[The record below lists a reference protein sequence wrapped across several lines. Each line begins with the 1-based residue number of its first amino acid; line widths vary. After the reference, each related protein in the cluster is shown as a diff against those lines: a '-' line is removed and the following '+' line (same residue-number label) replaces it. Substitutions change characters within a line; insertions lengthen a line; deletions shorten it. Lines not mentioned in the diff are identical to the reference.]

1 MTLLLFSAIIL
12 LIAVT
17 RSLIFG
23 DVGVAITAFLLGC
36 FGYLTYP
43 ILVLLIYASVV
54 MVSGKRMIPGKWLAL
69 ACALVCAVFLV
80 VHLAT
85 SAAFSGG
92 YGEYLADCFTAGE
105 GGAATATA
113 GGALFGLIVFPV
125 KSLLS
130 VAGAYVFFSL
140 LIVVALFFI
149 LRATPLKS
157 RMTFRP
163 VRREKACEPRVS
175 GTRAYPGDV
184 SFEEMEVPSRE
195 PELDRARAA
204 RAQAQEQPASAT
216 DYVRSAMAE
225 DDRRA
230 QEAAA
235 RPLDPYQ
242 RSREILFST
251 DPATSYRNNLIYDS
265 DSYFNSRARR
275 NNAVSG
281 TEGTAPRR
289 DAPQPAQSASY
300 SERYVSRTDES
311 RSRIPKK
318 IVSERDPSAGY
329 TYPRASS
336 AEDAEISDV
345 DLNYPQRPSYKAEE
359 SGTSSVRDYYR
370 NDVTPYGRGDASPY
384 EEEFSSAPNISDIA
398 QTPPASTPV
407 QAAESFRAERVQPSA
422 QEPFESSRAT
432 GTADSFRAERVQP
445 PAQEPFESSRTTGTA
460 DSFRAERVQ
469 PPAQEPFESSR
480 ATGTADSFRAER
492 VKPPAQEPFERSRT
506 AGTAESFRAERIQPP
521 AQEPESDAPLGG
533 RGFGETADESSVRF
547 RSPERTERWQ
557 EDVSRR
563 DGDQGFVSDPLQER
577 SERFSEEK
585 KPVRPSSG
593 DAEVR
598 SREAGFRSLFSRSS
612 EEEEDEPS
620 VPESRVFDSRI
631 GDTPSRSNADMFDD
645 DDVDDGMTEI
655 EEEPPRAPTM
665 RAPRTFER
673 REERGE
679 SFAQP
684 AAEAPAPEKHVFK
697 AYVNPSVSL
706 FSDYDDS
713 VSVSQEEIERNSA
726 IITETL
732 AGFRVDAEVVKV
744 TCGSAVTRYDI
755 DIPKNIA
762 VRSVIKHDA
771 EIAMRLH
778 ARDGVNIYSNSE
790 VGAIS
795 IEVPNSKRATV
806 GLKSVL
812 QAEEFQAN
820 KPGALIFAIGKD
832 VEGRN
837 VCGNIVKMKHILVA
851 GATGSGKSVC
861 LNAMLISL
869 ICKYSPEDLR
879 LILIDPKKVE
889 FAIYDG
895 LPHLM
900 INEIIADAQKAVS
913 ALNWAIKEMER
924 RYLLFEQKT
933 RSGKLVH
940 NVDEYNRNLNENEE
954 KLPKVVIVVDELADL
969 MSVAKKD
976 IEDRIQRLSQK
987 ARAAG
992 IHLVIATQRP
1002 SVDVITGVIKGNLPT
1017 RMAFRV
1023 IQEVDSR
1030 TILDSSGAEKLL
1042 GNGDMLYRTE
1052 GMFSSCR
1059 VQGAFLS
1066 SEEVQAV
1073 VEDIK
1078 AHNEAYFD
1086 SNIADYINNADKGQA
1101 ADGGSDDMDGDAVD
1115 PQYIKALA
1123 IVVKLGSASI
1133 SLIQRK
1139 CSVGYNHAGKII
1151 EWMELMGYISPFDG
1165 KAKARTVLLSKEEF
1179 ESKYG
1184 SLD

>member
-157 RMTFRP
+157 RMTFRS
-163 VRREKACEPRVS
+163 VRREKAREPRVS

-216 DYVRSAMAE
+216 DSVRSAMAE

-281 TEGTAPRR
+281 TEGTSSRR

-407 QAAESFRAERVQPSA
+407 QAAESFRAERVQPPA

-432 GTADSFRAERVQP
+432 GTAESFRAERVQP

-469 PPAQEPFESSR
+469 PPAQKPEP
-480 ATGTADSFRAER
+480 
-492 VKPPAQEPFERSRT
+492 
-506 AGTAESFRAERIQPP
+506 
-521 AQEPESDAPLGG
+521 DAPLGG

-577 SERFSEEK
+577 GERFSEDK

-820 KPGALIFAIGKD
+820 KPGVLIFAIGKD

>member
-157 RMTFRP
+157 RMTFRS
-163 VRREKACEPRVS
+163 VRREKAREPRVS
-175 GTRAYPGDV
+175 GMRAYPGDV

-281 TEGTAPRR
+281 TEGTSSRR

-407 QAAESFRAERVQPSA
+407 QAAESFRAERVQPPA

-432 GTADSFRAERVQP
+432 GTAESFRAERVQP

-469 PPAQEPFESSR
+469 PPAQKPEP
-480 ATGTADSFRAER
+480 
-492 VKPPAQEPFERSRT
+492 
-506 AGTAESFRAERIQPP
+506 
-521 AQEPESDAPLGG
+521 DAPLGG
-533 RGFGETADESSVRF
+533 RGFGETFADESSVQF

-577 SERFSEEK
+577 GERFSEDK

>member
-1 MTLLLFSAIIL
+1 MNGLGRGEDNKNKEKHSLITKETAGMTLLLFSAIVL
-12 LIAVT
+12 LIAFT

-23 DVGVAITAFLLGC
+23 DVGVAIMAFLFGC
-36 FGYLTYP
+36 FGYLVYP
-43 ILVLLIYASVV
+43 ILFLLLYASVV
-54 MVSGKRMIPGKWLAL
+54 LISGKKFISGKWIAL
-69 ACALVCAVFLV
+69 LSGLVCAVFLV

-85 SAAFSGG
+85 SASFPGG
-92 YGEYLADCFTAGE
+92 YGEYLSACYAAGE
-105 GGAATATA
+105 GGIGTSTA
-113 GGALFGLIVFPV
+113 GGAVFGLIVYPV
-125 KSLLS
+125 KSLIS
-130 VAGAYVFFSL
+130 VAGAYVLFSL
-140 LIVVALFFI
+140 IIVLALVLIA
-149 LRATPLKS
+149 RATPLKGKIS
-157 RMTFRP
+157 LGTRTKKGKAPRTG
-163 VRREKACEPRVS
+163 EK
-175 GTRAYPGDV
+175 RAYPADI
-184 SFEEMEVPSRE
+184 SFEELEAPARTSGI
-195 PELDRARAA
+195 DRARAEREEA
-204 RAQAQEQPASAT
+204 REMPASAT

-225 DDRRA
+225 DDRRV
-230 QEAAA
+230 QMQAA

-242 RSREILFST
+242 HSREILFST
-251 DPATSYRNNLIYDS
+251 DPATSYKNNLIYDS

-275 NNAVSG
+275 NNAVTG
-281 TEGTAPRR
+281 TEGASYVSAVRSTPSTAE
-289 DAPQPAQSASY
+289 SGSY
-300 SERYVSRTDES
+300 SERYAARTDES

-318 IVSERDPSAGY
+318 IVTERETPSGY
-329 TYPRASS
+329 SYPRAGESS
-336 AEDAEISDV
+336 LSQDAE
-345 DLNYPQRPSYKAEE
+345 LNYPQRPSYKAEE
-359 SGTSSVRDYYR
+359 APSASADYYR
-370 NDVTPYGRGDASPY
+370 NDVTPYGRGEDSPY
-384 EEEFSSAPNISDIA
+384 EDEFSSAPNVADEPVAPRPEYRAETPSARPAADRSSRTDFTRAETPREEPPARTEYLSSDRNSRTDFTRAETPREEPPARTEYLSSDRTSRTDFTRAEISD
-398 QTPPASTPV
+398 
-407 QAAESFRAERVQPSA
+407 E
-422 QEPFESSRAT
+422 EPFEETPAP
-432 GTADSFRAERVQP
+432 RAETP
-445 PAQEPFESSRTTGTA
+445 
-460 DSFRAERVQ
+460 
-469 PPAQEPFESSR
+469 
-480 ATGTADSFRAER
+480 
-492 VKPPAQEPFERSRT
+492 SRT
-506 AGTAESFRAERIQPP
+506 AQDDS
-521 AQEPESDAPLGG
+521 L
-533 RGFGETADESSVRF
+533 
-547 RSPERTERWQ
+547 
-557 EDVSRR
+557 
-563 DGDQGFVSDPLQER
+563 
-577 SERFSEEK
+577 
-585 KPVRPSSG
+585 
-593 DAEVR
+593 
-598 SREAGFRSLFSRSS
+598 SREAQFRSMFSRRAD
-612 EEEEDEPS
+612 EEPEEEDEPPR
-620 VPESRVFDSRI
+620 PESRIYESPVADSIRN
-631 GDTPSRSNADMFDD
+631 NADLLDD
-645 DDVDDGMTEI
+645 DDMDDDIPEI
-655 EEEPPRAPTM
+655 EEEPPRPAVSV

-673 REERGE
+673 REERSE

-684 AAEAPAPEKHVFK
+684 AAAAPAPEKHVFK
-697 AYVNPSVSL
+697 EYVNPSVSL

-806 GLKSVL
+806 GLKSVI
-812 QAEEFQAN
+812 QAEEFRVS

-940 NVDEYNRNLNENEE
+940 NVDEYNRSLNENEE

-1086 SNIADYINNADKGQA
+1086 ANIADYINNADKGPSS
-1101 ADGGSDDMDGDAVD
+1101 DGGSDDMDGDSVD

>member
-157 RMTFRP
+157 RMTFRS
-163 VRREKACEPRVS
+163 VRREKAREPRVS

-281 TEGTAPRR
+281 TEGTSSRR

-407 QAAESFRAERVQPSA
+407 QAAESFRAERVQPPA

-445 PAQEPFESSRTTGTA
+445 PAQKPEP
-460 DSFRAERVQ
+460 
-469 PPAQEPFESSR
+469 
-480 ATGTADSFRAER
+480 
-492 VKPPAQEPFERSRT
+492 
-506 AGTAESFRAERIQPP
+506 
-521 AQEPESDAPLGG
+521 DAPLGG

-577 SERFSEEK
+577 GERFSEDK

-1101 ADGGSDDMDGDAVD
+1101 ADGASDDMDGDAVD

>member
-157 RMTFRP
+157 RMTFRS
-163 VRREKACEPRVS
+163 VRREKAREPRVS
-175 GTRAYPGDV
+175 GMRAYPGDV

-281 TEGTAPRR
+281 TEGTSSRR

-407 QAAESFRAERVQPSA
+407 QAAESFRAERVQPPA

-432 GTADSFRAERVQP
+432 GTAESFRAERVQP

-469 PPAQEPFESSR
+469 PPAQKPEP
-480 ATGTADSFRAER
+480 
-492 VKPPAQEPFERSRT
+492 
-506 AGTAESFRAERIQPP
+506 
-521 AQEPESDAPLGG
+521 DAPLGG

-577 SERFSEEK
+577 GERFSEDK

>member
-163 VRREKACEPRVS
+163 VRREKAREPRVS

-265 DSYFNSRARR
+265 ASYFNSRARR
-275 NNAVSG
+275 NNAISG

-407 QAAESFRAERVQPSA
+407 QAAESFRVERVQPPA
-422 QEPFESSRAT
+422 QEPFESSRTT
-432 GTADSFRAERVQP
+432 GTAESFRTERVQP

-469 PPAQEPFESSR
+469 PPAQKPEP
-480 ATGTADSFRAER
+480 
-492 VKPPAQEPFERSRT
+492 
-506 AGTAESFRAERIQPP
+506 
-521 AQEPESDAPLGG
+521 DAPLGG

-577 SERFSEEK
+577 GERFSEDK

-673 REERGE
+673 SEERGE

-869 ICKYSPEDLR
+869 ICKYSPEDLS